1 MPPFWVYQTPHMPFP
16 YPSDTIAAI
25 ATAPG
30 EGAIS
35 IVRVSG
41 PETYSLADR
50 LFQSPPAPPSARPP
64 GTFAYGTVVDP
75 ASGEVL
81 DEAICLFFRAP
92 HSYTGENS
100 VEIQCHGGS
109 QVAQRILQ
117 ALLSAGARQ
126 AEPGEFTKRAFLND
140 KLNLTQAEAVLD
152 LIHARSERAARLATS
167 QLENALG
174 LRIRNLYDALLAAS
188 ADLEA
193 MLDFP
198 DDELPQSVPT
208 ELAQRLASIATEI
221 QALMDTWKEGHVLR
235 EGARIVIAG
244 APNVGKS
251 TLLNR
256 LAGHDRSIV
265 SPHPGTTRDT
275 IEESLV
281 LRGYPVQ
288 VTDTAGLREAPCEIE
303 QEGIRRTLKALSQAD
318 LCLCLVDAS
327 KPLST
332 EELNFLSSQNHK
344 KTIVILNKSDL
355 GIQVSPCDLADFICV
370 PFSLKNNS
378 SMDPIVDPI
387 ISLLVDTPAGNSH
400 ECFAISSRHHS
411 SLSIALENVMES
423 ISCVESGNE
432 IQFLPA
438 ATHAR
443 AALEQVSQILGKN
456 FTEEVLDTI
465 FSRFCVGK

>member
-1 MPPFWVYQTPHMPFP
+1 MPLFWVYQTPHMPFP

-41 PETYSLADR
+41 PETYALADL
-50 LFQSPPAPPSARPP
+50 LFRCPLPLPSARPS
-64 GTFAYGTVVDP
+64 GTFAYGTVVNP
-75 ASGEVL
+75 ATGEVL
-81 DEAICLFFRAP
+81 DEAITLFFRAP
-92 HSYTGENS
+92 HSYTGEHS
-100 VEIQCHGGS
+100 IEIQCHGGS

-117 ALLSAGARQ
+117 ALRSAGARQ

-167 QLENALG
+167 QLEDALG
-174 LRIRNLYDALLAAS
+174 LRIQKLYEALLTAS
-188 ADLEA
+188 ADIEA

-198 DDELPQSVPT
+198 DDELPQSVPA
-208 ELAQRLASIATEI
+208 ELTQRLTSISTEI
-221 QALMDTWKEGHVLR
+221 QALLDTWKEGHILR

-256 LAGHDRSIV
+256 LAGRDRSIV

-281 LRGYPVQ
+281 LRGYPIQ
-288 VTDTAGLREAPCEIE
+288 VIDTAGLREAPCEIE

-332 EELNFLSSQNHK
+332 EELNFISSQNHK
-344 KTIVILNKSDL
+344 KILVILNKSDL
-355 GIQVSPCDLADFICV
+355 GIQVSPGDLSNCLSI
-370 PFSLKNNS
+370 PFSLKNAPS
-378 SMDPIVDPI
+378 LDPMIDQILSILMDA
-387 ISLLVDTPAGNSH
+387 PAGDSH
-400 ECFAISSRHHS
+400 ECLAISARHNS
-411 SLSIALENVMES
+411 SLSIALDDVKSS
-423 ISCVESGNE
+423 IACMESGNE
-432 IQFLPA
+432 AQFLPA

-443 AALEQVSQILGKN
+443 SALEHISEILGKN
-456 FTEEVLDTI
+456 FTEEMLDTI